1 MADFFL
7 SNCNHTKLIDVWG
20 GIQAVYTSED
30 KNGY

>member
-20 GIQAVYTSED
+20 GIQAVTSED
-30 KNGY
+30 KNGYS